1 MHPTKS
7 QKASV
12 SLSFK
17 SLAWNPVPEPV
28 FPLSLTTSALI
39 NQHNID
45 PAKSPIPVKTIQIHA
60 IASANADIK

>member
-17 SLAWNPVPEPV
+17 SLAWKAVPEPGA
-28 FPLSLTTSALI
+28 PLSVTTSDLI

-45 PAKSPIPVKTIQIHA
+45 PAKSPIPVKKIQIHA